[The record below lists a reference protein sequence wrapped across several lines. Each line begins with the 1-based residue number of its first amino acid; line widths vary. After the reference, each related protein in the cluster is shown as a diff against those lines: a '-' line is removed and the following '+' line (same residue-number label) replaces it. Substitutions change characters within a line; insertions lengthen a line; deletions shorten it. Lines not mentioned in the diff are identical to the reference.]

1 MIKVHEIDGCR
12 EYFAENHNGNGLG
25 ITGLVTGVTAAGL
38 TLAGWA
44 KDFLQNRNGGN
55 CNLGQAVPALCA
67 ALAPVVSQAMGGIPV
82 NGNTV
87 LSDQAM
93 RIATLEAEKYTDAQI
108 AKLYEYNRGNEK
120 ELWELKAEVKCL
132 KEKLTDYA
140 LNEREKDGLR
150 EQIIDGKISKV
161 QDSVICLAGKVDDG
175 FKTTNAGFV
184 EVHARL
190 NDITTVY
197 IPQSVIC
204 NDKKNC
210 CNRPQQ

>member
-1 MIKVHEIDGCR
+1 
-12 EYFAENHNGNGLG
+12 
-25 ITGLVTGVTAAGL
+25 
-38 TLAGWA
+38 
-44 KDFLQNRNGGN
+44 
-55 CNLGQAVPALCA
+55 
-67 ALAPVVSQAMGGIPV
+67 MGGCPV

-87 LSDQAM
+87 LTDQVM

-161 QDSVICLAGKVDDG
+161 LDNVICLAGKVDDG
-175 FKTTNAGFV
+175 LKATNAGLAAV
-184 EVHARL
+184 NARI
-190 NDITTVY
+190 NDITVVY
-197 IPQSVIC
+197 VPQSVIC
-204 NDKKNC
+204 DKDNC
-210 CNRPQQ
+210 CNKPQQ